1 MGSQENSQIRIKAL
15 LKELDR
21 QQLEVKK
28 KKSLIRV
35 IVGAIILTS
44 LVVFS
49 FVYKDTGSAVS
60 KTIQVEREGGEIV
73 KEEKLLPK
81 NVKTF
86 LLVFKDKS
94 QYPLARFFSESEASL
109 FQNDLKRLQ
118 LPNTIIQVDT
128 LGGKERVVEISSNYR
143 YYIQFGIFKNRILS
157 DLPDNMIYLH
167 QLKDKN
173 LYKYR
178 LGPFAKSS
186 QAKNLVKDLKLKDYL
201 IVEVAK

>member
-44 LVVFS
+44 LVIFS

-86 LLVFKDKS
+86 LLVFKDKN
-94 QYPLARFFSESEASL
+94 QYPLARFFSENEASL
-109 FQNDLKRLQ
+109 FQNDLKKLQ
-118 LPNTIIQVDT
+118 LPNTIIQIDT